1 MYWARALAF
10 GKGPSCIDFGDS
22 LGRNEILRSWVGSEP
37 DYVLASG
44 IWAVTVYLFPARNAE
59 SKSTEVEAR
68 CGSVAVGG
76 SVSGSNVIA
85 GTTARTDC
93 ATKLK

>member
-1 MYWARALAF
+1 MHRLWRFL
-10 GKGPSCIDFGDS
+10 GKKRNREV
-22 LGRNEILRSWVGSEP
+22 LGWIGAGLI
-37 DYVLASG
+37 VLASG

-85 GTTARTDC
+85 GTTAGTDC